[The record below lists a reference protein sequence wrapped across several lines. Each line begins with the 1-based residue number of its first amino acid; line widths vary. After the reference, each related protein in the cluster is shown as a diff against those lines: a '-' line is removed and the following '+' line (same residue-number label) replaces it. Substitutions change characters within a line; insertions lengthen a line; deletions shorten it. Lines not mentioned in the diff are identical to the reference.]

1 MSSEPL
7 LLACRRLV
15 RRRPATR
22 GEALA
27 VLDDCRALLAD
38 LRAVRAEL
46 GRDLARLSRSVAA
59 SHAYRK
65 PWSQRP

>member
-22 GEALA
+22 SEALA
-27 VLDDCRALLAD
+27 VLE
-38 LRAVRAEL
+38 EL
-46 GRDLARLSRSVAA
+46 GGDPLVTVS
-59 SHAYRK
+59 
-65 PWSQRP
+65 